1 MPEKFKQTLENDLVQ
16 KVKEKTKQIKKEQPT
31 LIVRR
36 FEPGTQS
43 AELIVKKAEGQKKF
57 IDSVLKAEKKKLKKA
72 HISKG
77 VDKVAKANQMLDKTK
92 TISKPLPKFTL

>member
-1 MPEKFKQTLENDLVQ
+1 MPEKFKQTLENELFQ

-43 AELIVKKAEGQKKF
+43 AQDIVKKAEGKKKF
-57 IDSVLKAEKKKLKKA
+57 IEGVMKSEKKKLKKGQQ
-72 HISKG
+72 ISKG
-77 VDKVAKANQMLDKTK
+77 VDKVSKANRL
-92 TISKPLPKFTL
+92 L